1 MEKKNQQTQNY
12 KPTTNQPK
20 QPIPPKIKN
29 PTTTRGGEP
38 TKNFLFSHV
47 IYFMQGLSAG

>member
-1 MEKKNQQTQNY
+1 MEKK
-12 KPTTNQPK
+12 TTNKKLQTHNQPTLTAT
-20 QPIPPKIKN
+20 PPQNKKPYN
-29 PTTTRGGEP
+29 NKRGEP